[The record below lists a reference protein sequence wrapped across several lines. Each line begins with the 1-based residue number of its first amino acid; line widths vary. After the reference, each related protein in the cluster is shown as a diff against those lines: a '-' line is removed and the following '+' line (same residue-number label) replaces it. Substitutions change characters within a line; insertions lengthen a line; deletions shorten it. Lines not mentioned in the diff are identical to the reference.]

1 MAKTTYDLYVDGDC
15 IEQFTRKKAAI
26 AAFKKEVR
34 ENEDSMI
41 DIMVDN
47 EYDDDTTSLLSYDC
61 DTKEYYGEWSYLL

>member
-1 MAKTTYDLYVDGDC
+1 MAKTYDLYVDGDC
-15 IEQFTRKKAAI
+15 IDQFSKKKAAI

-47 EYDDDTTSLLSYDC
+47 DYDNDTTSLLSYDS
-61 DTKEYYGEWSYLL
+61 DTKEFYGEWSNLL